1 MAFFWFSRQKLKSN
15 AYAVLQ
21 RYLVKYSPLHQ
32 IDIDPKEDTYNLIE
46 QFCKQNPDVFKYDLH
61 RVSIASGALLLALE
75 NCYTAGSSKEAN
87 FFLFCLGQI
96 LIDIEA
102 GENELKLSGYDRKFI
117 NGCASE
123 YRAYSLKLEG
133 SLPDLTQGLV

>member
-1 MAFFWFSRQKLKSN
+1 MAFLWFSKHKLKSN

-21 RYLVKYSPLHQ
+21 RYLVKYSPMYQ
-32 IDIDPKEDTYNLIE
+32 ISLDPKDDTYKLIE

-61 RVSIASGALLLALE
+61 RVSVASGALLLALE
-75 NCYTAGSSKEAN
+75 NCYDSGSTHDAN

-102 GENELKLSGYDRKFI
+102 GENELKLSGYDRQFI
-117 NGCASE
+117 NGCAGE
-123 YRAYSLKLEG
+123 YRSYSLKLEG
-133 SLPDLTQGLV
+133 STPDLTEGLF